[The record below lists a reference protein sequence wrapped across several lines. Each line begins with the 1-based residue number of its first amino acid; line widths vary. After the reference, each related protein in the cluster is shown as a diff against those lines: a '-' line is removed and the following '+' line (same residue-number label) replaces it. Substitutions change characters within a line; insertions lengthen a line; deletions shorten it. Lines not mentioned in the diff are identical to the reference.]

1 MTSTRHLALLAL
13 VLAGI
18 AGVPASADAA
28 TAGAPPYCVKL
39 PGSLGPDSGGNICR
53 FFDYQQ
59 CLQAAADLRGN
70 CVANVDYR
78 GGADDRGVAA
88 PARSRRQRRGF
99 SE

>member
-1 MTSTRHLALLAL
+1 MTSNRHFVFAL
-13 VLAGI
+13 VLTGI
-18 AGVPASADAA
+18 ALLPRSADAA

-53 FFDYQQ
+53 FFDFQQ

-78 GGADDRGVAA
+78 SGAA
-88 PARSRRQRRGF
+88 PAPRRARRQRY

>member
-1 MTSTRHLALLAL
+1 MTSDPRPMTRIAALIAI
-13 VLAGI
+13 VLA
-18 AGVPASADAA
+18 AMAALPASADAA
-28 TAGAPPYCVKL
+28 QSGATPYCVKL

-53 FFDYQQ
+53 FFDFQQ

-78 GGADDRGVAA
+78 GGVA
-88 PARSRRQRRGF
+88 PAPRRAQRQRY